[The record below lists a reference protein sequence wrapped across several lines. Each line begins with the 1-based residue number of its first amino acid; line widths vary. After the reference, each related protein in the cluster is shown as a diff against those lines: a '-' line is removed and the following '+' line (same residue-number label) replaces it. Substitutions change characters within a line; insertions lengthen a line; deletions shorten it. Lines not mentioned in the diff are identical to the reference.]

1 MNLSILEPINYLIH
15 QNYNTFLLTIFLIP
29 FLVIFFNKICENYKI
44 LDIPDGR
51 KSHSF
56 PMPIS
61 GGFVLVFSSVILLVL
76 MNKLNL
82 SDKIFFFDIILVSS
96 IFFFLG
102 LIDDLKK
109 YNTKL
114 KILSIAL
121 LIILILIIYKDFNI
135 INLKFNFIFNKNFI
149 LEYLSKP
156 FTMFCIFILFNTL
169 NYADGK
175 NGISISL
182 SIFWISYLMFKT
194 NIDFF
199 FLIEMILILF
209 ILLIFNLRNKFFL
222 GNSGV
227 NFLSIFISL
236 SLIKIYNTQSTDF
249 YCDEIFLLLLVP
261 GIDATRV
268 TIYRIYKKISPL
280 KPDKNH
286 LHHHLEKYID
296 EKLIWLVFLLLTIAP
311 IFILL
316 ISDNFIIS
324 IIIPLLIY
332 FFLISSFWKKKR
344 N

>member
-1 MNLSILEPINYLIH
+1 MNLPILETVNYLIY
-15 QNYNTFLLTIFLIP
+15 QNYNTFLITIFLTP
-29 FLVIFFNKICENYKI
+29 FLVIIFNKICKNYKI
-44 LDIPDGR
+44 LDIPNAR

-61 GGFVLVFSSVILLVL
+61 GGFVLIFSSVILLIL

-82 SDKIFFFDIILVSS
+82 NDKNFFFDIILASS

-102 LIDDLKK
+102 LIDDLKRF
-109 YNTKL
+109 NTKL
-114 KILSIAL
+114 KILSIVL
-121 LIILILIIYKDFNI
+121 LLILILLIYRDFNI
-135 INLKFNFIFNKNFI
+135 VNLKFNFIFDKTFI
-149 LEYLSKP
+149 LDYLSKP
-156 FTMFCIFILFNTL
+156 FTIFCIFILFNTL

-182 SIFWISYLMFKT
+182 SIFWVSYLLFKT
-194 NIDFF
+194 NVGFF
-199 FLIEMILILF
+199 FLIEMILILL
-209 ILLIFNLRNKFFL
+209 ILLIFNLKNKIFL

-227 NFLSIFISL
+227 NFLSVFIGL
-236 SLIKIYNTQSTDF
+236 SLIKIYNTQSTNF
-249 YCDEIFLLLLVP
+249 YCDEIFLLLIIP

-268 TIYRIYKKISPL
+268 TIYRIYRKISPL

-286 LHHHLEKYID
+286 LHHHLGEYID
-296 EKLIWLVFLLLTIAP
+296 EKLIWLVFLLITIAP

-332 FFLISSFWKKKR
+332 FFLISSFLKKKR
-344 N
+344 I